1 MRRVRFV
8 SQRVDDQQVEAAQFF
23 QRFIG
28 NQVAIGDERGL
39 RMRVAEAEASDFA
52 FTVNDRDGRKSQP
65 AGFKLSF
72 DHVWNELWQ
81 TSTGVFTVENVREDA
96 PQPTPCGRARVNRDR
111 ASTEI
116 DRTDVIE
123 AEDVVGMAMRN
134 QQRVEPVNF
143 LTQRLLAEIG

>member
-39 RMRVAEAEASDFA
+39 RPRVAEAEASDFA
-52 FTVNDRDGRKSQP
+52 FTVNDRDRRNSQP

-72 DHVWNELWQ
+72 DHLWNELWQ
-81 TSTGVFTVENVREDA
+81 TPTDVFTIENVREDA
-96 PQPTPCGRARVNRDR
+96 PQPAAYGRTRVNWNR
-111 ASTEI
+111 AATEI

-123 AEDVVGMAMRN
+123 AEDVVGMAVRD
-134 QQRVEPVNF
+134 QQRVEPVNL